1 VSAPAPTPLPT
12 AVPPAVPPAP
22 APTPQAARS
31 WPRRLL
37 GLLLLLGLLAAG
49 GVAGLWWQAWRGY
62 ERTDNA
68 YVRGDIAIVSPRVE
82 GYVEAVLVADHQ
94 AVTPGTP
101 LVRLVNDRLLAEQA
115 QSRAEVARRAAALE
129 NHRARL
135 AEQRSMIAVA
145 EAHTGTA
152 KAEVT
157 QAENDLERSSKLVRK
172 GWTTQQIHDDNKAH
186 LSIAKAQFVE
196 AVAQAAAARRKLAVL
211 ESEGTALRADLQ
223 NAEAALRLAEI
234 ALQDAVVRAPVAGVV
249 GNREVQ
255 PGEFVRAGTH
265 LMALVPTDGLWVEA
279 NFKETQIGAMQPG
292 QPAEIAVDS
301 FAGAVLCGSVK
312 TLAPASG
319 AEFALLPPDN
329 ASGNFT
335 KIVRRI
341 PVRLHLPDDHPRRG
355 DLRPGMSVVVTVP
368 GEAATSARPA
378 GSLTQRILALLGL
391 APDST
396 CFE

>member
-12 AVPPAVPPAP
+12 QAPAAVLAAPAP
-22 APTPQAARS
+22 APRPARS

-37 GLLLLLGLLAAG
+37 GLLLLLGLLAAA
-49 GVAGLWWQAWRGY
+49 GVAVLWWQAWQGY

-68 YVRGDIAIVSPRVE
+68 YVRGDIAVVSPRIE
-82 GYVEAVLVADHQ
+82 GYVEAVLVADNQ

-101 LVRLVNDRLLAEQA
+101 LVRLISDRLLAEQA
-115 QSRAEVARRAAALE
+115 QARAEVARRAAALE
-129 NHRARL
+129 NHSARM

-145 EAHTGTA
+145 EAHAGTA

-157 QAENDLERSSKLVRK
+157 QAENDLERSGKLVRK
-172 GWTTQQIHDDNKAH
+172 GWTTQQIHDDNKAR
-186 LSIAKAQFVE
+186 LSITKAAFVE
-196 AVAQAAAARRKLAVL
+196 AVAQAAAARRKLEVL
-211 ESEGTALRADLQ
+211 ESEATALRAERQ

-249 GNREVQ
+249 GNRKVQ

-265 LMALVPTDGLWVEA
+265 LMALVPTEGLWVEA
-279 NFKETQIGAMQPG
+279 NYKETQIGAMQPG

-301 FAGAVLCGSVK
+301 FGGAVLCGRVD

-329 ASGNFT
+329 ATGNFT

-341 PVRLHLPDDHPRRG
+341 PVRLGLPDDHPRRG
-355 DLRPGMSVVVTVP
+355 DLRPGMSVVVTVRN
-368 GEAATSARPA
+368 AAAADARPNA
-378 GSLTQRILALLGL
+378 GLAQGVLMLLGL
-391 APDST
+391 APDSP
-396 CFE
+396 CFP